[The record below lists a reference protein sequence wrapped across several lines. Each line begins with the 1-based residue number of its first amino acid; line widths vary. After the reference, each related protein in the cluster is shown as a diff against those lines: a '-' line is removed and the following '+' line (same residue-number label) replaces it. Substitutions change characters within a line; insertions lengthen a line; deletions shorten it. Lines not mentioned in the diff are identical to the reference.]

1 MDAVSAVPTPV
12 NEPVKS
18 YAPGAPERVALED
31 RIKELAREP
40 IDLTMTI
47 GGETRLGGGT
57 RIEVV
62 QPHNHAH
69 VLGTLGDAS
78 AQDVLAAIDAARSA
92 APGWRAMSFDDRA
105 AIFLKAAD
113 LLAGP
118 YRAIVNGATMLG
130 QSKSPFQAEID
141 AACELIDF
149 WRFNVHFARQIL
161 ADQPISAPG
170 IWNRLDY
177 RPLEGFV
184 VAITPFNFTSI
195 AGNLP
200 TAPALMGNVVIW
212 KPSPTQQFSAHFLM
226 RLLEEAGLPP
236 GVINMVTGTGQAVSE
251 AALTHP
257 ELAGIHFT
265 GSTGTF
271 QHLWRTVGQHID
283 SYRSY
288 PRLVGETG
296 GKDFVMAHPSADP
309 DVLRIALIR
318 GAFEYQGQKCSAAS
332 RAYVPRSVWN
342 RLKDDLVADAEA
354 LTMGD
359 VSSDLSLFMG
369 AVIDDR
375 AFRKHEAA
383 IDRARG
389 NDSVSVVTG
398 GSYDDSAGWFV
409 RPTVLTS
416 TDPTDEIFTTEYF
429 GPILGVYVYEDGDYE
444 RVLAQMESAA
454 PYGLTGSIIAQDRE
468 AIADASDTL
477 RFAAGN
483 FYINDKPTGAVVG
496 QQPFGG
502 SRASGTNDKA
512 GSPLN
517 LLRWVSARSIKETFV
532 PPTDYRYPHMG

>member
-47 GGETRLGGGT
+47 GGATRLGGGA
-57 RIEVV
+57 RIDVV
-62 QPHNHAH
+62 QPHNHAQ

-78 AQDVLAAIDAARSA
+78 APDVLAAIDAARRA

-141 AACELIDF
+141 SACELIDF

-161 ADQPISAPG
+161 ADQPISAVG

-309 DVLRIALIR
+309 DVLRIALVR

-332 RAYVPRSVWN
+332 RAYVPRSIWS

-375 AFRKHEAA
+375 AFGKHKAA

-389 NDSVSVVTG
+389 SDSVGVVTG

-429 GPILGVYVYEDGDYE
+429 GPILGVYVYEDGDYD
-444 RVLAQMESAA
+444 RVLTQLESAA
-454 PYGLTGSIIAQDRE
+454 PYGLTGSIIAQDRA
-468 AIADASDTL
+468 AIADASNAL